1 MLILF
6 SLCKY
11 ISITFC
17 LMCFLSKQHNTNI
30 CCIKCLRNIQRII
43 AVNVFIYLL
52 IYSHVVTF
60 PFQAIDVWMGVCT
73 AFVFA
78 ALVEFTFVNYMW
90 RSQSIKE
97 GKRKQYD
104 QGRPS
109 MMKGKQHRESRARTN
124 SFFPCLERQES
135 LVELDMVIILRIRTI
150 G

>member
-1 MLILF
+1 
-6 SLCKY
+6 
-11 ISITFC
+11 
-17 LMCFLSKQHNTNI
+17 
-30 CCIKCLRNIQRII
+30 
-43 AVNVFIYLL
+43 
-52 IYSHVVTF
+52 
-60 PFQAIDVWMGVCT
+60 MGVCT

-109 MMKGKQHRESRARTN
+109 MMKGKQHRESRARKN

-150 G
+150 GLASDLAYRN